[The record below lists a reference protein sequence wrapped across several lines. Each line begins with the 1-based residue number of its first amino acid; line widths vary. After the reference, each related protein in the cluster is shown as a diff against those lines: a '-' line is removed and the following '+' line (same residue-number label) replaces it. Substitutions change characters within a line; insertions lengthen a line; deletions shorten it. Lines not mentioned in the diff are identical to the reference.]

1 MASVSRDLQW
11 VWNQFIKI
19 QTPQMVELASA
30 GHSKWQGF
38 VNYTEGELDVLSDV
52 IPTIDI
58 ASSMAMSPPMISTGT
73 KVNEQAGPMN
83 NIMYEW
89 CMKNVED
96 WKETL
101 DYKTLL
107 NSPQGKIGLFFLN
120 DGKQMGWFIQKREY
134 SLLNLVWK
142 TLIVGG
148 EQTSSWQT
156 GPETKIVMH
165 KGPYLDTMLR
175 GPPPHATKRKMW
187 GSIIKLWQET
197 PPIINWKEFPAGLL
211 E

>member
-1 MASVSRDLQW
+1 MASVSPDLQW

-19 QTPQMVELASA
+19 QTPQMVELASV
-30 GHSKWQGF
+30 GHGKWQGF
-38 VNYTEGELDVLSDV
+38 VDEQQGKLDVFKFEEH
-52 IPTIDI
+52 PTLDI
-58 ASSMAMSPPMISTGT
+58 AITHPLISTGT
-73 KVNEQAGPMN
+73 VVRQQGGPMN

-142 TLIVGG
+142 TVIVGG

-165 KGPYLDTMLR
+165 KGPYLETMLR

-197 PPIINWKEFPAGLL
+197 PPVINWKEFPAGLL